1 MVELQGAQMYRSGS
15 YGMEYRK
22 DGALVSVFLEVLG
35 RAQGNVK
42 FGHLHIGS
50 EIKSFRCDSATIVPK
65 GSEQEQMLMRDIE
78 ELLIEGPTNDRRQ
91 SMASMKKLRDLLP
104 TRMG

>member
-1 MVELQGAQMYRSGS
+1 MLQLQGAQMYRSGS

-22 DGALVSVFLEVLG
+22 DGALVSVLLEVLG

-50 EIKSFRCDSATIVPK
+50 KIQLRCDSATIVPK
-65 GSEQEQMLMRDIE
+65 GSEQEQVLIRDIE
-78 ELLIEGPTNDRRQ
+78 ELLTEGHTNDRRQ
-91 SMASMKKLRDLLP
+91 SMALMKKLRDLLP